1 MIKLFNYIKNLFLT
15 NDDKIDILCVKL
27 LRLIWNRQYIY
38 LDDVYKLYSLL
49 TYKNEDLKQ
58 FLMRVYIIFSN
69 IEKLSYKD
77 LEYLYNSFVDCMPK
91 LEYVLSDIIRNAKIG
106 LDCSK
111 PIKGQGD

>member
-1 MIKLFNYIKNLFLT
+1 MIKLFNYVKNLFLT

-27 LRLIWNRQYIY
+27 LRLIWDRQDVC

-58 FLMRVYIIFSN
+58 FLIHVYVIFGN

-77 LEYLYNSFVDCMPK
+77 LEYFYNSFIDCIPN
-91 LEYVLSDIIRNAKIG
+91 LENILSDIVRNAKIG

-111 PIKGQGD
+111 PIN